1 LGTTKL
7 TRKEILAEDPVH
19 AAMIHLVEAFRT
31 HGIKIVAGAALVLV
45 LLIGG
50 YVGIWYLG
58 RRDVQA
64 GQMLGK
70 GIDLFHALVSPDA
83 SDNPY
88 AKGRTPEFR
97 TDAAKYEAARKEF
110 AAIVSDYGHSGV
122 SVIAGYYLGLTQLKL
137 GQTKEAIQSLEEV
150 GGNSEDLTVASMAK
164 MALAT
169 HYAEAGNTQQ
179 AQGILEGLMK
189 DPQVQIPKQA
199 VGIQLAHVLAA
210 AGKRDEAVKVLRD
223 ARDLDAES
231 TLNGQLSVEL
241 NRLEGGPAVT
251 Q

>member
-1 LGTTKL
+1 MGTTKL

-19 AAMIHLVEAFRT
+19 ATMIHLVEAFRT
-31 HGIKIVAGAALVLV
+31 HGTKIIAGAALALV
-45 LLIGG
+45 LAIGI

-64 GQMLGK
+64 GQMLGR
-70 GIDLFHALVSPDA
+70 GIDFFHALVSPDA

-88 AKGRTPEFR
+88 AKGATPEFR
-97 TDAAKYEAARKEF
+97 TDTAKYEAAKKEF
-110 AAIVSDYGHSGV
+110 AAIVSDYGYSGV
-122 SVIAGYYLGLTQLKL
+122 SAIAGYYLGMTQLKL
-137 GQTKEAIQSLEEV
+137 GQTKEAIQTLEEV
-150 GGNSEDLTVASMAK
+150 GGSSKDLTVASLAK

-169 HYAEAGNTQQ
+169 HHAETGKIQE

-189 DPQVQIPKQA
+189 NPQGQIPRQA

-210 AGKRDEAVKVLRD
+210 QGKRDEAIKVLRD
-223 ARDLDAES
+223 ARNLDPES

-241 NRLEGGPAVT
+241 NRLEGGPAVN

>member
-19 AAMIHLVEAFRT
+19 AAMIQLVEAFRT
-31 HGIKIVAGAALVLV
+31 HGIKIVAGAALALV
-45 LLIGG
+45 LIIGI
-50 YVGIWYLG
+50 YAGIWYLG

-70 GIDLFHALVSPDA
+70 GIDLFHAQVSPEA
-83 SDNPY
+83 SDDPY
-88 AKGRTPEFR
+88 AKGGTPEFR
-97 TDAAKYEAARKEF
+97 TDASKYEAAKKEF
-110 AAIVSDYGHSGV
+110 AAIVSDYGRSGV
-122 SVIAGYYLGLTQLKL
+122 SAIAGYYLGLTQMKL
-137 GQTKEAIQSLEEV
+137 GQTKEAIQTLEEV
-150 GGNSEDLTVASMAK
+150 GGDSKDLTVSSMAK

-169 HYAEAGNTQQ
+169 HYAETGSLEQ

-189 DPQVQIPKQA
+189 DPQVQIPRQA

-210 AGKRDEAVKVLRD
+210 AGKRDEAIKVLRE
-223 ARDLDAES
+223 ARDLDPDS

-241 NRLEGGPAVT
+241 NRLEGGPAVN